1 MAYYI
6 ELSGTGEVIDSN
18 NQYSSDPANK
28 KLYATES
35 AANSALSSLGDSN
48 LSVKSE
54 WEVSINF

>member
-18 NQYSSDPANK
+18 NQYNCSPANK

-35 AANSALSSLGDSN
+35 AANSALSALGDSN
-48 LSVKSE
+48 FVVVSE
-54 WEVSINF
+54 

>member
-18 NQYSSDPANK
+18 NQYNSTPSNK

-54 WEVSINF
+54 

>member
-18 NQYSSDPANK
+18 NQYNPNPANK
-28 KLYATES
+28 KLYSTES

-54 WEVSINF
+54 

>member
-6 ELSGTGEVIDSN
+6 KMKGTSDVINSLNRPDGS
-18 NQYSSDPANK
+18 PANK

-54 WEVSINF
+54 